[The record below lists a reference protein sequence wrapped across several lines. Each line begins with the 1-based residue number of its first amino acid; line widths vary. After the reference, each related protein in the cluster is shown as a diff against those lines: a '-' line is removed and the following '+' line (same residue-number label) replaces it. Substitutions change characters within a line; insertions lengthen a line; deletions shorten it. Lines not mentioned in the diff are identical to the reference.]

1 VQDRY
6 GPSDHPVVT
15 SRLYATLA
23 AAGTAILRCTSAHQ
37 VFTTLTRVL
46 TDDGAFHGAWV
57 GVPDPTVEGGI
68 RVQVRAGATAPRGAA
83 PAEPLPPEASEL
95 AARALAEARI
105 LVMADGG
112 RGSVCAMPLRRGD
125 EAVAVFCTSMDD
137 PDAYDGLRLHL
148 LERVADEV
156 AFALQSIADREA
168 EVDARLARSA
178 VQAQLVGRA
187 RMQAELARLG
197 QLAFVT
203 ASLDDLFAEI
213 VDTVRRV
220 LNLDMAVMEEWH
232 PEGWLSLRAGSGLD
246 GCWPMVRQVP
256 PLGHHFVRR
265 LLDAPGPLV
274 LAEAQWAEAEL
285 EVEVGGDPRIQAA
298 AGVAIRQRG
307 EVHGVLLAGAHHP
320 RTFAGDEAD
329 FLQSIANIAAAALD
343 HQHASLRLLEQALH
357 DPLTGLP
364 NRVLLHDRLEHAV
377 EALRDG
383 DALAVLLVD
392 LDGFKLLNDALG
404 HDVGDQLLIAV
415 AERLRSIVRGADTV
429 ARLGGDEFA
438 VLCVDLPEEDA
449 AVDLA
454 ERLAEAMHS
463 PFDLESV
470 QTYVTASIGITV
482 QRGQAESPRALLREA
497 DAAMYAAKESG
508 RARYE
513 IFDDRMRRNAVR
525 RLETSNDLRRALDN
539 DEFELAWHPI
549 VSLKPVVGSVPI
561 VSLEALMRWRHPDH
575 GIVMPDDFIG
585 LAEDTGLIRPLGEW
599 VLRAAGE
606 QLAAWRQDHPASCP
620 DHISVNLSAHQLARP
635 CIVDSVHRAFTDAGI
650 EPTAVELEITETAL
664 MADPVHAIA
673 RLRELRELGY
683 AVAIDDFG
691 TGYSSMTYL
700 RDLPASGLKVD
711 RSFVSRLGDEADAN
725 DHAIVAAIIGLA
737 HAVGLHT
744 VAEGVE
750 THAQLRALHAMGCD
764 RAQGFLWTEPL
775 PSHEVPAW
783 VTEHRAFGLSV

>member
-1 VQDRY
+1 
-6 GPSDHPVVT
+6 
-15 SRLYATLA
+15 
-23 AAGTAILRCTSAHQ
+23 
-37 VFTTLTRVL
+37 
-46 TDDGAFHGAWV
+46 
-57 GVPDPTVEGGI
+57 
-68 RVQVRAGATAPRGAA
+68 
-83 PAEPLPPEASEL
+83 
-95 AARALAEARI
+95 
-105 LVMADGG
+105 
-112 RGSVCAMPLRRGD
+112 MPLRRGN
-125 EAVAVFCTSMDD
+125 EVVAVFCTSMTE
-137 PDAYDGLRLHL
+137 PDAYDELRLHL
-148 LERVADEV
+148 LERLGDEV

-178 VQAQLVGRA
+178 VQAQLAGRA
-187 RMQAELARLG
+187 RMQAELARIG

-203 ASLDDLFAEI
+203 TSTDDLFAEI

-220 LNLDMAVMEEWH
+220 LNVDIAVMEEWH
-232 PEGWLSLRAGSGLD
+232 PEGRLSLCAGSGLD
-246 GCWPMVRQVP
+246 GRWPVVRTVP
-256 PLGHHFVRR
+256 PIGHHFVRR
-265 LLDAPGPLV
+265 LLDASGPLV
-274 LAEAQWAEAEL
+274 LAEVQWAEAEL
-285 EVEVGGDPRIQAA
+285 EVDLGGDPRIQAA
-298 AGVAIRQRG
+298 AGVVIRRRG
-307 EVHGVLLAGAHHP
+307 EVHGVLIAGAHHP
-320 RTFAGDEAD
+320 RAFAGDEAD
-329 FLQSIANIAAAALD
+329 FLQSMANIAAAALD

-364 NRVLLHDRLEHAV
+364 NRVLLYDRLEHAV
-377 EALRDG
+377 LALRNDR
-383 DALAVLLVD
+383 ALAVLLVD

-415 AERLRSIVRGADTV
+415 AGRLRSIVRGADTV

-438 VLCVDLPEEDA
+438 VLCVDLPDEEA
-449 AVDLA
+449 AVELA

-482 QRGQAESPRALLREA
+482 HRGPAESPRALLREA
-497 DAAMYAAKESG
+497 DAAMYVAKESG

-513 IFDDRMRRNAVR
+513 LFDDRMRRNAVR

-549 VSLKPVVGSVPI
+549 VSLKPVAGAVPV

-575 GIVMPDDFIG
+575 GIVMPDEFIG

-606 QLAAWRQDHPASCP
+606 QLAVWRSDHPAGCP

-664 MADPVHAIA
+664 MADPVHAIE
-673 RLRELRELGY
+673 RLRELRGLGY

-711 RSFVSRLGDEADAN
+711 RSFVSRLGEGSEAN
-725 DHAIVAAIIGLA
+725 DHAIVEAIICLA

-750 THAQLRALHAMGCD
+750 TDAQLRALHAMGCD

-775 PSHEVPAW
+775 PSHDVPAW
-783 VTEHRAFGLSV
+783 VTEHRTFGVLV

>member
-1 VQDRY
+1 VQLGS
-6 GPSDHPVVT
+6 GPSDHAVTT

-23 AAGTAILRCTSAHQ
+23 AAGTAILRSTSAHQ

-46 TDDGAFHGAWV
+46 TEDGDFHSACV
-57 GVPDPTVEGGI
+57 GIPDPTAEGGI
-68 RVQVRAGATAPRGAA
+68 RVQVHAGATV
-83 PAEPLPPEASEL
+83 PAGSDPLVGPEL
-95 AARALAEARI
+95 AVRSLAENRTL
-105 LVMADGG
+105 LVGEPG
-112 RGSVCAMPLRRGD
+112 RGSACAMPLHRGN
-125 EAVAVFCTSMDD
+125 EVVAIFCTSMAET
-137 PDAYDGLRLHL
+137 DAYDHLRLHL
-148 LERVADEV
+148 LERLGDEV

-187 RMQAELARLG
+187 RMQAELARIG

-203 ASLDDLFAEI
+203 TSLDELFTEI
-213 VDTVRRV
+213 VDTVRQV
-220 LNLDMAVMEEWH
+220 LNLDMVVLEEWD
-232 PEGWLSLRAGSGLD
+232 PRGRLNLSAGSGLD
-246 GCWPMVRQVP
+246 GRWPMVRTIP
-256 PLGHHFVRR
+256 PDDLSFARR
-265 LLDAPGPLV
+265 LLDAEGPLV
-274 LAEAQWAEAEL
+274 LAELQWAEDVDIAL
-285 EVEVGGDPRIQAA
+285 GGDPRVQAA
-298 AGVAIRQRG
+298 AGVVIRQRG
-307 EVHGVLLAGAHHP
+307 EVHGVLIAGAHHP
-320 RTFAGDEAD
+320 RAFAGDEAD
-329 FLQSIANIAAAALD
+329 FLQSMANIAAAALE
-343 HQHASLRLLEQALH
+343 HQDASLQLMEQALH

-364 NRVLLHDRLEHAV
+364 NRALLFDRLEHA
-377 EALRDG
+377 AASLRDG
-383 DALAVLLVD
+383 RSIAVLLID

-404 HDVGDQLLIAV
+404 HDVGDQLLVAV
-415 AERLRSIVRGADTV
+415 AGRLRSILRGADTV

-438 VLCVDLPEEDA
+438 VLCVDLPDDDA
-449 AVDLA
+449 AVELA

-482 QRGQAESPRALLREA
+482 HRGPADSPRALLREA
-497 DAAMYAAKESG
+497 DAAMYVAKESG

-513 IFDDRMRRNAVR
+513 IFDDGMRRNAVR
-525 RLETSNDLRRALDN
+525 RLETSNDLRRALAN
-539 DEFELAWHPI
+539 DGFELAWHPI
-549 VSLKPVVGSVPI
+549 VSLRPVAGAVPV
-561 VSLEALMRWRHPDH
+561 VSLEALMRWRHPDQ

-585 LAEDTGLIRPLGEW
+585 LAEDTGLIRPLGDW

-606 QLAAWRQDHPASCP
+606 QLAAWRRDHPAGCP

-635 CIVDSVHRAFTDAGI
+635 CIVESVHRTFSEVGI

-673 RLRELRELGY
+673 RLRELRGLGY

-711 RSFVSRLGDEADAN
+711 RSFVSRLGVDAEAN
-725 DHAIVAAIIGLA
+725 DYAIVAAIIGLA

-750 THAQLRALHAMGCD
+750 TAAQLEALYAMGCD

-775 PSHEVPAW
+775 HSHDVPAW
-783 VTEHRAFGLSV
+783 VTEHRALGLLV

>member
-1 VQDRY
+1 MQDGFR
-6 GPSDHPVVT
+6 PSDQAVVT

-23 AAGTAILRCTSAHQ
+23 AAGTAILRSTSAHQ

-46 TDDGAFHGAWV
+46 TVDGDFHTACV
-57 GVPDPTVEGGI
+57 GVPDAGTESGI
-68 RVQVRAGATAPRGAA
+68 RIQAHGGAIDPPTSTVTDPASLAGPALAVQ
-83 PAEPLPPEASEL
+83 
-95 AARALAEARI
+95 ALAEDRTV
-105 LVMADGG
+105 LVSQDGI
-112 RGSVCAMPLRRGD
+112 GSACAMPLRRGHD
-125 EAVAVFCTSMDD
+125 VVAVFCTSMAE
-137 PDAYDGLRLHL
+137 PDAYDELRLHL
-148 LERVADEV
+148 LERLGDEV
-156 AFALQSIADREA
+156 AFALQSIDDREA

-187 RMQAELARLG
+187 RMQAELARIG

-203 ASLDDLFAEI
+203 TSIDDLFTEI
-213 VDTVRRV
+213 VETVRRV
-220 LNLDMAVMEEWH
+220 LNLDMAVLEEWH
-232 PEGWLSLRAGSGLD
+232 PEGRLSLCAGSGLD
-246 GCWPMVRQVP
+246 GRWPAVRRVP
-256 PLGHHFVRR
+256 PLRHHFVRR
-265 LLDAPGPLV
+265 LLDAAGPLV
-274 LAEAQWAEAEL
+274 LAEVQWEEGD
-285 EVEVGGDPRIQAA
+285 VEVHLGGDPRIQAA
-298 AGVAIRQRG
+298 AGVAIRQGG
-307 EVHGVLLAGAHHP
+307 EVHGVLIAGAHHP
-320 RTFAGDEAD
+320 RAFAGDEAD
-329 FLQSIANIAAAALD
+329 FLQSMANIAAAALD

-364 NRVLLHDRLEHAV
+364 NRVLLYDRLEHAV
-377 EALRDG
+377 ESLRDG
-383 DALAVLLVD
+383 HALAVLLVD

-404 HDVGDQLLIAV
+404 HDTGDQLLIAV

-438 VLCVDLPEEDA
+438 VLCVDLPDEA
-449 AVDLA
+449 AAIDLA
-454 ERLAEAMHS
+454 ERFAEAMHS

-482 QRGQAESPRALLREA
+482 HRGQAESPRALLREA
-497 DAAMYAAKESG
+497 DAAMYVAKESG

-513 IFDDRMRRNAVR
+513 IFDDGMRRNAVR

-549 VSLKPVVGSVPI
+549 VSLKPVPGAVPV

-575 GIVMPDDFIG
+575 GIVMPDTFIG

-606 QLAAWRQDHPASCP
+606 QLAAWRRDYPTGCP

-673 RLRELRELGY
+673 RLRELRGLGY

-711 RSFVSRLGDEADAN
+711 RSFVSRLGADAEGN
-725 DHAIVAAIIGLA
+725 DHAIVQAIIGLA

-750 THAQLRALHAMGCD
+750 TDDQLRALHAMGCD

-775 PSHEVPAW
+775 ASHDVPAW
-783 VTEHRAFGLSV
+783 VTEHRAFGLLV